1 MWIWLLYPR
10 TCNHSD
16 LPDTFTELHIE
27 QGPILDRENI
37 AIGAVEDLQGIAWYD
52 FVPFTAMMVTPV
64 RLLMGVIPVWA
75 GAACLGIT
83 VILAILVTYLAGKV
97 YSLMSL
103 YKGSV
108 PKPGEMLKII
118 FGKA

>member
-1 MWIWLLYPR
+1 MQIFQLVLVASYLVVLLTSLR
-10 TCNHSD
+10 
-16 LPDTFTELHIE
+16 
-27 QGPILDRENI
+27 NI
-37 AIGAVEDLQGIAWYD
+37 SSAPQGIAWYD

-83 VILAILVTYLAGKV
+83 VILAVLVTYLAGKV
-97 YSLMSL
+97 YSMMSL
-103 YKGSV
+103 YKGNV